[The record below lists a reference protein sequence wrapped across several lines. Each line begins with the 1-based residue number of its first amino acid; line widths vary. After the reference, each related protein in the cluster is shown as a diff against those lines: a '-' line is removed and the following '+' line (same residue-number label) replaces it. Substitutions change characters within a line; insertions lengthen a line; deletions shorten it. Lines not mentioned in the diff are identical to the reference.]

1 MTNPLQNKRVLL
13 GVTGSIACY
22 KAADLASKLRQA
34 GADVDVILT
43 QAGLEFVSP
52 LAFRSVTGRPAYTE
66 KDLWG
71 DEGHVLHIGLAKA
84 ADIFIIAPATA
95 NTIAKLA
102 YGLADNLLSLTAVA
116 AECPLVVAPAMDG
129 GMYAHPATQANL
141 ETLKARG
148 AHILGPAE
156 GHLASGLNATGRLLE
171 PLELRDHLRHI
182 LAQGGPLAGKQV
194 VVSAGGTHEAID
206 PVRFIANRSSGKQGF
221 AIAQAALDLGA
232 SVTLISGPTPLAA
245 PLGVLRVDIESA
257 EQMAAA
263 VQTHAAQ
270 ADALIMAAAVADF
283 RPEKASAE
291 KIKKDSGPPQLKLT
305 ANPDILKLVAEA
317 KAKKGKPTITVG
329 FAAESRD
336 LLENAAAKLK
346 AKHLDMIV
354 ANDVSAQDAG
364 FEVDTNRVTFLFAD
378 SDPRELP
385 LMSKAEVAEAIL
397 AEVTARLKGN

>member
-1 MTNPLQNKRVLL
+1 M
-13 GVTGSIACY
+13 
-22 KAADLASKLRQA
+22 
-34 GADVDVILT
+34 
-43 QAGLEFVSP
+43 
-52 LAFRSVTGRPAYTE
+52 
-66 KDLWG
+66 
-71 DEGHVLHIGLAKA
+71 
-84 ADIFIIAPATA
+84 
-95 NTIAKLA
+95 
-102 YGLADNLLSLTAVA
+102 
-116 AECPLVVAPAMDG
+116 
-129 GMYAHPATQANL
+129 
-141 ETLKARG
+141 
-148 AHILGPAE
+148 
-156 GHLASGLNATGRLLE
+156 
-171 PLELRDHLRHI
+171 
-182 LAQGGPLAGKQV
+182 
-194 VVSAGGTHEAID
+194 
-206 PVRFIANRSSGKQGF
+206 
-221 AIAQAALDLGA
+221 
-232 SVTLISGPTPLAA
+232 TLISGPTPLAA
-245 PLGVLRVDIESA
+245 PLGALRVDIESA